1 MDAHIQEFLDHL
13 IAEKGA
19 SDNTVAAYRND
30 LTQFHDYLIQLG
42 NGSTAPG
49 PAVSE
54 GAAIAAD
61 GAIDGNGHGYG
72 SSPVTA
78 DIPWSYLTR
87 DRLISYILH
96 LKEREYA
103 SATVARKVA
112 AVKSFCHFLM
122 HNGLINDDPAAELDS
137 PKVKKRLPQTLSP
150 EDVDNLLAMPAKQGQ
165 TPKGLRDQALL
176 EVLYA
181 TGMRVSELATL
192 TAADVD
198 LDAGTVRCVGKGN
211 KERVMPL
218 YPQASAAIRAYLED
232 GRPRLIA
239 DGSAVKALFLN
250 PRGEQ
255 LTRQGLWLIIKY
267 YAKQL
272 GIADRVTP
280 HTLRHS
286 FATHMLNG
294 GAGLRE
300 VQKLLGHANISTT
313 QVYTHVTREHMREV
327 YDEAHPRAK

>member
-1 MDAHIQEFLDHL
+1 MDANVQEFLDYL
-13 IAEKGA
+13 ITEKGC

-30 LTQFHDYLIQLG
+30 LTQFAEYLSSG
-42 NGSTAPG
+42 AGSATALVLPG
-49 PAVSE
+49 DEAARGD
-54 GAAIAAD
+54 GASAGGASAD
-61 GAIDGNGHGYG
+61 GSGAGAEWG
-72 SSPVTA
+72 T
-78 DIPWSYLTR
+78 LTR
-87 DRLISYILH
+87 ERLIEYILY

-112 AVKSFCHFLM
+112 AVKSFCHFLT
-122 HNGLINDDPAAELDS
+122 HTGVVIDDPAADLDS

-150 EDVDNLLAMPAKQGQ
+150 EDIDNLLAMPAKQGAS
-165 TPKGLRDQALL
+165 PKSLRDQALL

-181 TGMRVSELATL
+181 TGMRVSELAML
-192 TAADVD
+192 TVDDVD
-198 LDAGTVRCVGKGN
+198 LEAGTIRCIGKGN

-218 YPQASAAIRAYLED
+218 YPQASDAIRNYLD
-232 GRPRLIA
+232 HGRQEMLT
-239 DGSAVKALFLN
+239 DGSSEKALFLN
-250 PRGEQ
+250 PRGEH
-255 LTRQGLWLIIKY
+255 LTRQGLWLIIKF

-313 QVYTHVTREHMREV
+313 QVYTHVTREHLREV

>member
-1 MDAHIQEFLDHL
+1 METNIREFLDYL
-13 IAEKGA
+13 IAEKGC
-19 SDNTVAAYRND
+19 SDNTVSAYRND
-30 LTQFHDYLIQLG
+30 LAQFYEYVAQPDRIQLEG
-42 NGSTAPG
+42 WGS
-49 PAVSE
+49 
-54 GAAIAAD
+54 
-61 GAIDGNGHGYG
+61 
-72 SSPVTA
+72 VT
-78 DIPWSYLTR
+78 R
-87 DRLISYILH
+87 ECLINYILY

-112 AVKSFCHFLM
+112 AIKSFCHFLLRT
-122 HNGLINDDPAAELDS
+122 GIIADDPAADLDS

-150 EDVDNLLAMPAKQGQ
+150 EDVDRLLAVPVQGGES
-165 TPKGLRDQALL
+165 PKSLRDRALL

-181 TGMRVSELATL
+181 TGMRVSELARL
-192 TAADVD
+192 TVDDVD
-198 LDAGTVRCVGKGN
+198 LNAGTVRCVGKGD

-218 YPQASAAIRAYLED
+218 YPEAVDAVQAYVEH
-232 GRPRLIA
+232 GRPELLGTDIEQR
-239 DGSAVKALFLN
+239 ALFLN

-255 LTRQGLWLIIKY
+255 LTRQGLWLIIKR
-267 YAKQL
+267 YAKEL

-313 QVYTHVTREHMREV
+313 QVYTHVSRDRLHEV
-327 YDEAHPRAK
+327 YDAAHPRAG

>member
-1 MDAHIQEFLDHL
+1 METKIREFLDYL
-13 IAEKGA
+13 IAEKGC
-19 SDNTVAAYRND
+19 SDNTVSAYRND
-30 LTQFHDYLIQLG
+30 LTQFYEYVTQPG
-42 NGSTAPG
+42 CMQTA
-49 PAVSE
+49 E
-54 GAAIAAD
+54 G
-61 GAIDGNGHGYG
+61 
-72 SSPVTA
+72 
-78 DIPWSYLTR
+78 WSGLTR
-87 DRLISYILH
+87 DCLISYILH

-112 AVKSFCHFLM
+112 AVKSFCHFMLRT
-122 HNGLINDDPAAELDS
+122 GVIADDPAADLDS

-150 EDVDNLLAMPAKQGQ
+150 EDVDRLLAVPAQGGA
-165 TPKGLRDQALL
+165 TPKALRDRALL

-181 TGMRVSELATL
+181 TGMRVSELAKL
-192 TAADVD
+192 NVNDVD
-198 LDAGTVRCVGKGN
+198 TAGGTVRCIGKGD

-218 YPQASAAIRAYLED
+218 YPQALTAIRDYLEH
-232 GRPRLIA
+232 GRPELLGP
-239 DGSAVKALFLN
+239 DSDQHALFLN

-255 LTRQGLWLIIKY
+255 LTRQGLWLIIKR
-267 YAKQL
+267 YANEL

-313 QVYTHVTREHMREV
+313 QVYTHVSRDRLHEV
-327 YDEAHPRAK
+327 YDTAHPRAH

>member
-1 MDAHIQEFLDHL
+1 
-13 IAEKGA
+13 
-19 SDNTVAAYRND
+19 
-30 LTQFHDYLIQLG
+30 
-42 NGSTAPG
+42 
-49 PAVSE
+49 
-54 GAAIAAD
+54 
-61 GAIDGNGHGYG
+61 
-72 SSPVTA
+72 
-78 DIPWSYLTR
+78 
-87 DRLISYILH
+87 
-96 LKEREYA
+96 
-103 SATVARKVA
+103 VARKVA
-112 AVKSFCHFLM
+112 AVKSFSHFLA
-122 HNGLINDDPAAELDS
+122 HTGVVVDDPAADLDS

-150 EDVDNLLAMPAKQGQ
+150 EDVDNLLAMPAKGGDS
-165 TPKGLRDQALL
+165 PKSLRDQALL

-192 TAADVD
+192 TVDDVD
-198 LDAGTVRCVGKGN
+198 LEAGTIRCIGKGN

-218 YPQASAAIRAYLED
+218 YPQAADAIRNYLD
-232 GRPRLIA
+232 HGRDQLLT
-239 DGSAVKALFLN
+239 DGSSEKALFLN

-313 QVYTHVTREHMREV
+313 QVYTHVTREHLREV